1 MSRRRTGGV
10 SSVGENGGRGN
21 TGTVFKRPEYKRQPH
36 CLLTI
41 IGVTGVSRQQSGV
54 ISIPI
59 RMG

>member
-1 MSRRRTGGV
+1 MSRRRTGSV
-10 SSVGENGGRGN
+10 SSVGEDGGRGN
-21 TGTVFKRPEYKRQPH
+21 TGAVFKRPEYKRQP
-36 CLLTI
+36 LLTI